1 MPTKLQPTNENLLA
15 AAREAV
21 PYNYQDRI
29 PDAVKDGVE
38 AVFTTL
44 QNNQNARNAMIP
56 AIVDKIAAQSIDSA
70 DFKNPLAMVKKEPM
84 RYGAKEE
91 EIFINLIKGTPL
103 DTQAGC
109 EVNFKYYYDYAMAAY
124 HTINFNIQ
132 YPFTV
137 KFDSI
142 RKAFFER
149 FGIRDYIAGQFQAAY
164 ASSEWD
170 EYLTMKELI
179 DAGYK
184 NKLLFAK
191 NVDAITDEAT
201 AKAFLRAVRATI
213 REFRF
218 PKPNYNT
225 AGANS
230 SASPDQLVLLITPEA
245 EAAIDVDALAYAFH
259 MSRAEIET
267 RTIVVDGFDN
277 ENIVGVLADI
287 RFFKVRDQFKLLT
300 YQQNAASLNWD
311 YFLTVSEMISASP
324 FYPVCVFTT
333 EDVGGDTITFT
344 TTTAKRG
351 AETPIIVTLTSTTSY
366 YAPQLFDYSLKGN
379 VKPNTMIVPGTNIL
393 IVDKDETG
401 TLTMTAKYR
410 LDPNVTKDQEI
421 TLS

>member
-1 MPTKLQPTNENLLA
+1 MATKLQPTNENLLS
-15 AAREAV
+15 AAREGV

-29 PDAVKDGVE
+29 PDAVKDGIE

-44 QNNQNARNAMIP
+44 QNNQNARNSMIP
-56 AIVDKIAAQSIDSA
+56 AIVDKIAAQSIDSS

-91 EIFINLIKGTPL
+91 EIFINFIKGTPL

-109 EVNFKYYYDYAMAAY
+109 EVNFKYYYDYAMATY

-132 YPFTV
+132 YPFTI

-142 RKAFFER
+142 RRAFFER
-149 FGIRDYIAGQFQAAY
+149 FGIRDYIGGQFQSAY

-170 EYLTMKELI
+170 EYLAMKELI
-179 DAGYK
+179 DSGYK
-184 NKLLFAK
+184 NKLLYAK
-191 NVDAITDEAT
+191 KVDAITDEAT
-201 AKAFLRAVRATI
+201 ARAFLRSVRATI

-218 PKPNYNT
+218 PKPTYNT

-230 SASPDQLVLLITPEA
+230 SATPDQLVLLITPET
-245 EAAIDVDALAYAFH
+245 EASVDVDALAYAFN

-287 RFFKVRDQFKLLT
+287 RFFKVRDQFKVLT
-300 YQQNAASLNWD
+300 YQQNASSLNWD

-333 EDVGGDTITFT
+333 DAVGGDTITFT
-344 TTTAKRG
+344 TTTAKKG
-351 AETPIIVTLTSTTSY
+351 TETPIEVSLTSSSSY
-366 YAPQLFDYSLKGN
+366 YAPQFIDFNLTGN
-379 VKPNTMIVPGTNIL
+379 VKQNTMIVPGTNIL
-393 IVDKDETG
+393 IVDKEENG
-401 TLTMTAKYR
+401 TLTVTATYR
-410 LDPNVTKDQEI
+410 LDTSITKQQEI
-421 TLS
+421 SLT